1 MPGVVSIDDALGA
14 QPSDNPGLKQPMTPA
29 QRRQLRARA
38 HGLKPVILVG
48 DAGVSDAVLAET
60 DRALHDHEL
69 IKVRLPAADRD
80 SRAQMAERLCERLG
94 AEHVQ
99 AIGHMRVIFR
109 ANPPETTESSQT
121 GAAARKKKKAK
132 AKAKAKTKRS
142 PSARR

>member
-1 MPGVVSIDDALGA
+1 
-14 QPSDNPGLKQPMTPA
+14 MTPA

-80 SRAQMAERLCERLG
+80 SRAQMAERLCEQLG

-109 ANPPETTESSQT
+109 ANPEESAESSQT
-121 GAAARKKKKAK
+121 EADARKKKKAK
-132 AKAKAKTKRS
+132 MKVKKAKAKRS
-142 PSARR
+142 ASQRR

>member
-1 MPGVVSIDDALGA
+1 
-14 QPSDNPGLKQPMTPA
+14 MTPA

-48 DAGVSDAVLAET
+48 DAGVSDGVLAET

-69 IKVRLPAADRD
+69 IKIRLPAADRD
-80 SRAQMAERLCERLG
+80 TREQMAEQICERLG

-109 ANPPETTESSQT
+109 ANPQEMAESSQT
-121 GAAARKKKKAK
+121 EADVRKKKKAQAKKAK
-132 AKAKAKTKRS
+132 AKAKRS
-142 PSARR
+142 ASQRR